1 MTRQVMMVFFGEAR
15 WKDPAEGQEAH
26 GDFKP
31 HESPAIMWFPLVV
44 LAGLAAIGGI
54 INLPGLFGIPSGGTH
69 RLEEWL
75 HPVIAFGEADI
86 KGTFAY
92 DNKYVLVAIAV
103 ACAVGGIALGWLVY
117 LKNRL
122 KPIEP
127 VVFARGWYYDTA
139 ISWFMGNPGREVAQ
153 GVADFDAN
161 VVDGA
166 VRGVA
171 TAVRA
176 TASETR
182 KAQTGYVRQ
191 YAAVVGVGVVLL
203 LTWFVVIRGIL

>member
-1 MTRQVMMVFFGEAR
+1 
-15 WKDPAEGQEAH
+15 
-26 GDFKP
+26 
-31 HESPAIMWFPLVV
+31 
-44 LAGLAAIGGI
+44 
-54 INLPGLFGIPSGGTH
+54 
-69 RLEEWL
+69 
-75 HPVIAFGEADI
+75 
-86 KGTFAY
+86 
-92 DNKYVLVAIAV
+92 
-103 ACAVGGIALGWLVY
+103 
-117 LKNRL
+117 
-122 KPIEP
+122 
-127 VVFARGWYYDTA
+127 
-139 ISWFMGNPGREVAQ
+139 MGNPGREVAQ